1 MVDNQLIKAVQDK
14 TKKYLLVKQ
23 KSSTIEQFGE
33 LNWNMYQNHQ
43 IDSFINMFLS
53 VANQFKLAVNV
64 AITILSFVQRIWLNF
79 AMFSA
84 LIILI

>member
-23 KSSTIEQFGE
+23 KSSTIKQFGE